1 MSAPIYVVDSPGA
14 TVFHLL
20 PDCAA
25 LQQAVNPIVT
35 EYGDSLTAQVVTET
49 RGLLPACDRCE
60 DAARKLTGGY
70 DVLQR
75 GGNGAPPPAEAPAP
89 PADGSA
95 ERPYVQLGEWKQNFL
110 TLTLYESHVE
120 IAYPLAA
127 NEVIPL
133 GDIVELSHTTWI
145 PLFRE
150 PRVHIAY
157 DFEGERMETSF
168 ALDNDDDPAAV
179 QAAIEAARSSA
190 SQPAAAPPA
199 QPGPAPA
206 VELPAA
212 EVPESAGVE
221 APADSA
227 DGGAADSS
235 EGSAGGEMGTMAV
248 SGPRPGLYGL
258 PTKAV
263 PEHYADPDTAKN
275 GCAQAALATLVMTW
289 GQVPM
294 YRSFTVPKRTGSK
307 DRVDRMWKKYT
318 PDTLGQHFGTTP
330 AFLCK
335 AAQDLRFKVDAFHS
349 KPQAEKLKGYLKQN
363 IPVIVLLDT
372 GKFPN
377 KVWFSHH
384 YAVAHAYSKSSVW
397 LANMEG
403 LELPR
408 TVDWDLFLSSWQ
420 SHALTVFGPQHN
432 YLGIAA
438 WVAPQPGVPRR

>member
-25 LQQAVNPIVT
+25 LQQAVNPVVT
-35 EYGDSLTAQVVTET
+35 EYGENLTPQIVTET

-70 DVLQR
+70 DVLGR
-75 GGNGAPPPAEAPAP
+75 GANGASPPADAPAP

-95 ERPYVQLGEWKQNFL
+95 ERPYVQIGEWKQNFL

-133 GDIVELSHTTWI
+133 ADIVELSHTTWI
-145 PLFRE
+145 ALFRE

-179 QAAIEAARSSA
+179 QAAIEAARA
-190 SQPAAAPPA
+190 AATRPAAAPRP
-199 QPGPAPA
+199 QPGPQATVSLPTAEPA
-206 VELPAA
+206 
-212 EVPESAGVE
+212 ESAGVE
-221 APADSA
+221 V
-227 DGGAADSS
+227 AA
-235 EGSAGGEMGTMAV
+235 GSAEGEMGTMAV
-248 SGPRPGLYGL
+248 SGPRPGVYGL
-258 PTKAV
+258 PAKSV
-263 PEHYADPDTAKN
+263 PEHYADSDTAKN
-275 GCAQAALATLVMTW
+275 GCAQAALATLVMAW
-289 GQVPM
+289 GRNPM
-294 YRSFTVPKRTGSK
+294 YRSFTTPKRTGPT
-307 DRVDRMWKKYT
+307 DRVNRMWKKYP

-330 AFLCK
+330 AYLC
-335 AAQDLRFKVDAFHS
+335 AAAKSLRFTVDAFHTTC
-349 KPQAEKLKGYLKQN
+349 QTDKLRTCLKRN

-384 YAVAHAYSKSSVW
+384 YAVAYAYTKSSIS
-397 LANMEG
+397 LGNMEE

-408 TVDWDLFLSSWQ
+408 VVDWDLFLASWQ
-420 SHALTVFGPQHN
+420 AHALTVFGTQHN
-432 YLGIAA
+432 FLGIAA
-438 WVAPQPGVPRR
+438 W